1 LFQNTELE
9 VLIESEKP
17 RESAKLINSVP
28 IQVKDFENYVMESLE
43 DNSFYHN
50 SLTDQHKVNCTY
62 SIQFNFIC
70 TFSEF
75 TNKQK

>member
-1 LFQNTELE
+1 MELQ

-17 RESAKLINSVP
+17 HESVKLINSEP
-28 IQVKDFENYVMESLE
+28 IQVKDFENYLMASLE
-43 DNSFYHN
+43 DNS
-50 SLTDQHKVNCTY
+50 LTDQYKVNCTY
-62 SIQFNFIC
+62 SIRFNFIC